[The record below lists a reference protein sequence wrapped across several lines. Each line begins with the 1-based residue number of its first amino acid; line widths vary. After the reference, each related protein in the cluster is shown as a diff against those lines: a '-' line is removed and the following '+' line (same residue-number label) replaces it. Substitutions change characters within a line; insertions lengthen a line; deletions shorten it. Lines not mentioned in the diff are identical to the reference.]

1 MIGWYSNKIVIISI
15 KQKNQTYLSQKLI
28 LGN

>member
-1 MIGWYSNKIVIISI
+1 MIGWYSNKIVIIPI